1 MKFGEIFIEVD
12 GKLTNIKDL
21 NKSDYEWFI
30 ESMRA
35 TLIAYKVLKEKRE
48 K

>member
-21 NKSDYEWFI
+21 DKPDYEWFL

-35 TLIAYKVLKEKRE
+35 TMIAYYVLKENK
-48 K
+48 